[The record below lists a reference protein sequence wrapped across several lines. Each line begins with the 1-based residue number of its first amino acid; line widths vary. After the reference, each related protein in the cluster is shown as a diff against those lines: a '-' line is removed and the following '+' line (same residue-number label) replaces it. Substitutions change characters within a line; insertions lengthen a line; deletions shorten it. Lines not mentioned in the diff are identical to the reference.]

1 MLDAT
6 AKDPNETGDALDC
19 HGVLAPGPD
28 TGVVG

>member
-6 AKDPNETGDALDC
+6 AKDSNETGDALDC
-19 HGVLAPGPD
+19 YGMLASGPD